1 MKKNILILIL
11 LTSTTLFSQTSI
23 NNYLIDWERS
33 KNHSLAILKE
43 MPEDKFNVK
52 ASLDVRSF
60 SEEFKHIVGS
70 TYYMMSTALTIEAPK
85 VDLESISSKDEMIST
100 VSNCYDWVIKSLST
114 YDESKNSDIIELFGR
129 VKVSKER
136 AIYKIYEHQAHHKS
150 KAIVTQ
156 RVAGIKPP
164 DYMLF
169 D

>member
-1 MKKNILILIL
+1 
-11 LTSTTLFSQTSI
+11 
-23 NNYLIDWERS
+23 
-33 KNHSLAILKE
+33 
-43 MPEDKFNVK
+43 
-52 ASLDVRSF
+52 
-60 SEEFKHIVGS
+60 
-70 TYYMMSTALTIEAPK
+70 
-85 VDLESISSKDEMIST
+85 MISA
-100 VSNCYDWVIKSLST
+100 VSNCYDWVINSLST
-114 YDESKNSDIIELFGR
+114 YDKSKNSDIIELFGS